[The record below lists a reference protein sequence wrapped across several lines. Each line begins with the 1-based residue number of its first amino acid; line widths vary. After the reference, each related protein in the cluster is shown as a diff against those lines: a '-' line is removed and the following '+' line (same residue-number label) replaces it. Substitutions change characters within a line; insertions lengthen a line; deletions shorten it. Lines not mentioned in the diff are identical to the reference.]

1 MRYIVSVKKA
11 RQKKL
16 HHIAAEAAVRR
27 HKAVMEGIQHRDERL
42 RALKANV
49 IRSDLER
56 LQGAMAQVPQAAVPA
71 VQAAVAELQ
80 RDLREMSQA
89 AHRQRL

>member
-1 MRYIVSVKKA
+1 MNVKKA

-80 RDLREMSQA
+80 RDLREISQA

>member
-1 MRYIVSVKKA
+1 MRYIVNVKKA
-11 RQKKL
+11 RQQKL

-49 IRSDLER
+49 MRSDLER
-56 LQGAMAQVPQAAVPA
+56 LQGAMAQVPQAAVLA
-71 VQAAVAELQ
+71 VQVAVAELQ
-80 RDLREMSQA
+80 RDLREISQA

>member
-1 MRYIVSVKKA
+1 MRYIVNVKKA

-16 HHIAAEAAVRR
+16 HPIAAEAAVRR

-49 IRSDLER
+49 MRSDLER

-80 RDLREMSQA
+80 RDLREISQA

>member
-1 MRYIVSVKKA
+1 MRYIVNVNKA
-11 RQKKL
+11 RQTKL
-16 HHIAAEAAVRR
+16 HHIATEAAVRR

-42 RALKANV
+42 RALRANV
-49 IRSDLER
+49 MRSELER

-71 VQAAVAELQ
+71 VQAVVAELQ
-80 RDLREMSQA
+80 RDLREISPA

>member
-1 MRYIVSVKKA
+1 MNVKKA
-11 RQKKL
+11 RKQKL
-16 HHIAAEAAVRR
+16 QHIATDAAVRR

-49 IRSDLER
+49 MRSYLKR
-56 LQGAMAQVPQAAVPA
+56 LQGTMAQVPQATVPA

>member
-1 MRYIVSVKKA
+1 MRYIVNVKKA
-11 RQKKL
+11 RKQKL
-16 HHIAAEAAVRR
+16 HRIAAEAAVRR

-80 RDLREMSQA
+80 RDLREISQA

>member
-1 MRYIVSVKKA
+1 MKYIVNVKKA
-11 RQKKL
+11 RKQKL

-80 RDLREMSQA
+80 RDLREISQA
-89 AHRQRL
+89 THRQRL

>member
-1 MRYIVSVKKA
+1 MNVKKA
-11 RQKKL
+11 RQTEL
-16 HHIAAEAAVRR
+16 HHIAAEAAVIR
-27 HKAVMEGIQHRDERL
+27 HNAVMEGIQHRDERL

-80 RDLREMSQA
+80 IDLREISQA

>member
-1 MRYIVSVKKA
+1 MKYIVNVKKA
-11 RQKKL
+11 RKKKL
-16 HHIAAEAAVRR
+16 HHIAAETAVRR
-27 HKAVMEGIQHRDERL
+27 RKAVMEGIQHRDEWL
-42 RALKANV
+42 RARKANV
-49 IRSDLER
+49 MRSEER

-71 VQAAVAELQ
+71 VPVAVAELQ

>member
-1 MRYIVSVKKA
+1 MNVKKA
-11 RQKKL
+11 RQPKL
-16 HHIAAEAAVRR
+16 HHIAAEAAVIR
-27 HKAVMEGIQHRDERL
+27 HNAVMEGIQHRDERL

>member
-1 MRYIVSVKKA
+1 MTYIVHVKRA
-11 RQKKL
+11 RKKKL
-16 HHIAAEAAVRR
+16 HHIADETAARR
-27 HKAVMEGIQHRDERL
+27 HTAVMEGIQHTDGR
-42 RALKANV
+42 LKALEANV
-49 IRSDLER
+49 LRSDLER

-80 RDLREMSQA
+80 RDLREISQA